1 MAIIIPVFMK
11 KLKVRDMLL
20 AIIGVVSL
28 LLQCLLRG
36 SWQRPAGLYMSFV
49 AGMFAPISMIAIRS
63 RLSKIIHEDET
74 GKVFSLM
81 ATVESIMPSLAS
93 VYYSSIFAA
102 SIDTYPG
109 LAFQIAAFIFL
120 VKLLSQSIYR
130 TAQLLKDWS
139 NTYWTQNNIF
149 IAVFIF
155 TWISLLWDI
164 YLSLRQY
171 NIYRTTRQVPKELRP
186 EFDSKTFNTCIE
198 YNSLRLRFGFVADVY
213 HQILTAIVLWFD
225 VIPLVWRICGR
236 LLVGLNFAA
245 NNELIHSILFVM
257 IGSLLSAISGLPISL
272 YRTFVV

>member
-1 MAIIIPVFMK
+1 MIFLSLCGQLGALIWVLIVINEKPKDAQISIVSREVFESSSVVDSEGSINESIRSYDSPAVTFKRHIRQLFDISNVVDIFYTCIKRRPNRARTQIWLLFVSICCVMLSYMGSVIILWQYVEKLFSWSAKYYSNINSLVTVFTIISMAIIIPVFMK

-36 SWQRPAGLYMSFV
+36 SWQRPDGLYMSFV

-109 LAFQIAAFIFL
+109 LAFQIAAFI
-120 VKLLSQSIYR
+120 
-130 TAQLLKDWS
+130 
-139 NTYWTQNNIF
+139 
-149 IAVFIF
+149 
-155 TWISLLWDI
+155 
-164 YLSLRQY
+164 
-171 NIYRTTRQVPKELRP
+171 
-186 EFDSKTFNTCIE
+186 
-198 YNSLRLRFGFVADVY
+198 
-213 HQILTAIVLWFD
+213 
-225 VIPLVWRICGR
+225 
-236 LLVGLNFAA
+236 
-245 NNELIHSILFVM
+245 
-257 IGSLLSAISGLPISL
+257 
-272 YRTFVV
+272 